1 MIRNGHG
8 KQAIFLE
15 AAKGTFSILL
25 LRRCYWRRFL
35 TFS

>member
-15 AAKGTFSILL
+15 AAKGHSQYFSALL
-25 LRRCYWRRFL
+25 LRGV
-35 TFS
+35 TGGDS